1 MLSSCGVIS
10 RIKSTIQSP
19 TPIPPYLHYTP
30 SKEFNVHL
38 EFDYPSSWLFSED
51 KIQDTDILIVGLG
64 DPRLLMVPTRAPNES
79 HGTPSD
85 YGRISILIQPAKP
98 DLTLDTGAEM
108 FIKANSESN
117 WLKFLNDY
125 KVKID
130 GYDTRVIEYQIN
142 DPESYSSIMFERR
155 LFFIIK
161 DQVYEIYFTI
171 AEKDRGGEFEQGYE
185 YFSKSIKI
193 IP

>member
-1 MLSSCGVIS
+1 
-10 RIKSTIQSP
+10 
-19 TPIPPYLHYTP
+19 
-30 SKEFNVHL
+30 
-38 EFDYPSSWLFSED
+38 
-51 KIQDTDILIVGLG
+51 
-64 DPRLLMVPTRAPNES
+64 
-79 HGTPSD
+79 
-85 YGRISILIQPAKP
+85 
-98 DLTLDTGAEM
+98 M